1 MVFGR
6 DVPDTGIRHYPALF
20 EVSGRIVLRYPA
32 GYGIFSKFRKI
43 AWSRLGKN
51 KIYLFDLCE
60 KIWCK
65 FENINFVWTLY
76 KK

>member
-1 MVFGR
+1 MFFVNASR
-6 DVPDTGIRHYPALF
+6 DVPNTGYLALF
-20 EVSGRIVLRYPA
+20 EVSDRIVLYYLA
-32 GYGIFSKFRKI
+32 GYWIFSKFRKL

-51 KIYLFDLCE
+51 KIYLFDLGE

-65 FENINFVWTLY
+65 FENFNFVWTLY